1 MSSRNLKM
9 RRRREL
15 PFELVVEI
23 LTRVPVKDLMRF
35 RCVCKS
41 WRSLF
46 KEERFCRQH
55 MTRAPTR
62 IVSFHFEDTLLL
74 GRFSESAKPE
84 MMILEE
90 VSVNVGDDSSLL
102 NDTTVVLGHCH
113 GLFCLYFENNT
124 FGLWNPSLRE
134 LRTIHPPYR
143 YNWYEMGFGY
153 DHSSQDYKIVLV
165 LKMQGRR
172 SRSSQALVLSLKSGV
187 SRMINC
193 LCLENFDMIHDTISG
208 TLVGETIYWQL
219 CDDNVKVTDKLLSF
233 DLVSETFNLCPCPS
247 NCGKGLPQVIAGL
260 RGGGLCIVGVDDMSG
275 GLIVWS
281 AQHDGGGGIK
291 SWSKICNLSLG
302 ILEISA
308 SCRIDDKIW
317 LSSAVTYAG
326 LLLALVKF
334 GRESKLLSQHDGGGG
349 IKSWSKICNLSLGI
363 LEISASCRIDDK
375 IWLSSA
381 VTYAGLL
388 LALVKF
394 GRESKLLSYNL
405 EEKSL
410 TNVETSLSLST
421 CDFLET
427 YVETLVPV
435 PIPEWK
441 L

>member
-334 GRESKLLSQHDGGGG
+334 GRESKLLS
-349 IKSWSKICNLSLGI
+349 
-363 LEISASCRIDDK
+363 
-375 IWLSSA
+375 
-381 VTYAGLL
+381 
-388 LALVKF
+388 
-394 GRESKLLSYNL
+394 YNL

>member
-281 AQHDGGGGIK
+281 AQHDDKIGGGIK
-291 SWSKICNLSLG
+291 SWSKICILSPG
-302 ILEISA
+302 ILEIST
-308 SCRIDDKIW
+308 SCRIHRIFVV
-317 LSSAVTYAG
+317 SAITYAG
-326 LLLALVKF
+326 LLLVLVDIDGKESMK
-334 GRESKLLSQHDGGGG
+334 RESKLL
-349 IKSWSKICNLSLGI
+349 
-363 LEISASCRIDDK
+363 A
-375 IWLSSA
+375 
-381 VTYAGLL
+381 
-388 LALVKF
+388 
-394 GRESKLLSYNL
+394 YNL

-410 TNVETSLSLST
+410 TNVDTSLSLYS
-421 CDFLET
+421 CGRLLT
-427 YVETLVPV
+427 YVETLVP
-435 PIPEWK
+435 IPGR
-441 L
+441 LNL